1 MAGDIIHES
10 RALYFV
16 FILTRFLGFV
26 SLSFSLHTP
35 LSSNIIVSAV
45 HDMLQSHGQQPATST
60 STSTP
65 SIPLSITS
73 DSHLQSHPFKQA
85 SSLYPPGASIS
96 CLANTD
102 HGPSATASH
111 FSPSLKVRD
120 LDSHSKLRQPLP
132 VNSQQCARNPSPLAI
147 PELLLQIC
155 LYLDSK
161 ALIHASQVSQSFR
174 VCCEP
179 LLWTEVPEGAWRSPI
194 FRTNWTLHADKIRS
208 LTCGPGVD
216 LEFIAK
222 HCHGLIS
229 LDVSKIMERG
239 VIDQSPVG
247 ESSFIS
253 LGLDGSESYKGHMRL
268 GSIPKPGMRSP
279 LNYHTSNH
287 SLNDT
292 NSIRTAVKINKTR
305 QITNNGKTCTT
316 HRDKGDITAHNT
328 IGRNLASLYTTF
340 HEMADSLV
348 ALLQQNPQLRC
359 LRLQPHGMFPRPLLT
374 ALSQLSDLRL
384 LFLNRWEDFQEYSL
398 QLILETCRSLEHLSL
413 SENDFTRFTLESM
426 ALASV
431 SSRYQ
436 QHLRQTA
443 CAEKVLR
450 LEKFD
455 DPLKST
461 SGLAPL
467 TGQTYVEPSLR
478 NFHSTRAVLVSSST
492 LGSEGALAYELLQQQ
507 LYQQQSGAVQSDP
520 LSSILPYTQQAAHT
534 SPTVAHRPDPSLP
547 SSHKQQQ
554 GQQPQQQ
561 TQIRSLNLDHTG
573 LRQEFLLNLAS
584 QCPRLV
590 HLSVQASWG
599 LYPSS
604 SFMQLLRFTCP
615 ELKRFQ
621 FRDQGKDLQDEF
633 FLQMIDQFS
642 DQLEWLHAGKT
653 GFSQAALAALLWQQA
668 QIRPLQDSLRQGQ
681 PTPFRG
687 LVSLNVDGVRGIQS
701 KSLIQVLEQCCGLKV
716 LSAQGVVL
724 NGRDLFQSPSGL
736 IPWSCRDLETLV
748 IDIEI
753 YAVVAIAP
761 PQQSVEAVRCGVY
774 HQLGRL
780 TRLRHLGLGGGHC
793 IRGPK
798 NDHGVDL
805 TLASGLDALSG
816 LHCLEHLD
824 VHRLVQHIRQAEL
837 AWMVHHW
844 PRLRKIEA
852 KKEISRSVYTQ
863 PSSSPLGQLLGVSND
878 CRFAKI
884 GPHGSMNKAI
894 EWLAQARPGIEISL
908 YLLSL

>member
-1 MAGDIIHES
+1 
-10 RALYFV
+10 
-16 FILTRFLGFV
+16 
-26 SLSFSLHTP
+26 
-35 LSSNIIVSAV
+35 
-45 HDMLQSHGQQPATST
+45 MLQSHGQQPAASTFTST
-60 STSTP
+60 STTTTTP
-65 SIPLSITS
+65 SLPLSITS
-73 DSHLQSHPFKQA
+73 DSHLQSHPVNHA
-85 SSLYPPGASIS
+85 PSSFPFSASIS

-102 HGPSATASH
+102 HGPSTASSY
-111 FSPSLKVRD
+111 FSPSLRVRD
-120 LDSHSKLRQPLP
+120 LDVHSKLRQPLS
-132 VNSQQCARNPSPLAI
+132 VNSWHCARNPSPLTI

-161 ALIHASQVSQSFR
+161 ALIHASQVSRSFR

-179 LLWTEVPEGAWRSPI
+179 LLWTDVPEGAWRNSF

-216 LEFIAK
+216 LKLIAK

-239 VIDQSPVG
+239 VMGQSPVS
-247 ESSFIS
+247 EASCTS
-253 LGLDGSESYKGHMRL
+253 LGLDGSESYKDHMRV
-268 GSIPKPGMRSP
+268 GSISKPGMQSP

-287 SLNDT
+287 PLNNT
-292 NSIRTAVKINKTR
+292 NSIRAAVNIDKSR
-305 QITNNGKTCTT
+305 PITNNGKACTSQDDT
-316 HRDKGDITAHNT
+316 TAHN
-328 IGRNLASLYTTF
+328 IIRRNSASLYTTF
-340 HEMADSLV
+340 HEMADCLV
-348 ALLQQNPQLRC
+348 VLLQQNPRLRC
-359 LRLQPHGMFPRPLLT
+359 LRLQPLGMFPRPLLT

-384 LFLNRWEDFQEYSL
+384 LFLNGWQDFQEYSF
-398 QLILETCRSLEHLSL
+398 QLILEACRSLEHLSL
-413 SENDFTRFTLESM
+413 GENDFTRFTLESM
-426 ALASV
+426 ALTSV

-467 TGQTYVEPSLR
+467 TGQTYVEPSLKD
-478 NFHSTRAVLVSSST
+478 FHSTRAVLVSSST
-492 LGSEGALAYELLQQQ
+492 LASEGALAYELYLQQ
-507 LYQQQSGAVQSDP
+507 LCQQHSGAVHSDP
-520 LSSILPYTQQAAHT
+520 LSSILPYGQQAAHT
-534 SPTVAHRPDPSLP
+534 SPTLAHRPDPSFP
-547 SSHKQQQ
+547 ASHKQQQ

-573 LRQEFLLNLAS
+573 LRQEFLLNLAN

-604 SFMQLLRFTCP
+604 NFMQLLRFTCP

-653 GFSQAALAALLWQQA
+653 GFSQAALAALLRQQT
-668 QIRPLQDSLRQGQ
+668 QIRPCQDSLLQGQ
-681 PTPFRG
+681 STPFKG

-701 KSLIQVLEQCCGLKV
+701 KSLIQVFEQCCGLKV

-724 NGRDLFQSPSGL
+724 NGRDLFQPSSGL
-736 IPWSCRDLETLV
+736 IPWSCHDLETLV

-753 YAVVAIAP
+753 YAAVAIAP
-761 PQQSVEAVRCGVY
+761 PQQSVETVRCGVY

-805 TLASGLDALSG
+805 TLESGLDALSG

-852 KKEISRSVYTQ
+852 KKEISRSMYTQ
-863 PSSSPLGQLLGVSND
+863 SSSSPLGQQLGANND
-878 CRFAKI
+878 CRIANI
-884 GPHGSMNKAI
+884 GPGGSMNKAI
-894 EWLAQARPGIEISL
+894 EWLAQARPGIEICL